1 MSYDIP
7 DVYTEEIRPSGAP
20 VPGVGTGTVALVG
33 KFLKGELNKLKRVG
47 TWDQFVAEYGGLVV
61 GSAAYDAYF
70 VFKNLAPALV
80 VCRVQGTQASKTIKD
95 QQTPT
100 PANKL
105 TLKALVDG
113 EFANYDAG
121 PPKVGIEAVVDEG
134 TITNTFSLVLN
145 YYYAEKGEQATYT
158 ESWDNLALDPTSAR
172 YFPTIIN
179 ATSALVLAIDE
190 NDEGIIAANLP
201 DPGTYTLTG
210 GAEPDY
216 TGSTSPE
223 GVDVLEKDSDINVVI
238 ADTDDSVV
246 RSLLIDHCTAQ
257 ADRICVLNTPQYMEV
272 DDLKEIGDALDTDR
286 AIIPGPWRVAYDP
299 AMRVS
304 RSFRPAPF
312 RAGLIARLDPYL
324 SPSNNLEYGVLDIE
338 MTLSRADLVSLQNS
352 KISPT
357 YRWATR
363 GIRVRNGLNCS
374 SDANLSQVYRRRM
387 ADFIIESIQIA
398 CGWAVS
404 LPITPQKKDSVLAS
418 ITNWFRTLQ
427 NAGWIEGAYVK
438 YISTPEDE
446 AARKEIYRYGV
457 KLWNVGDYIIFM
469 AEIGPNTVVAGEA
482 A

>member
-1 MSYDIP
+1 MNPDIP

-33 KFLKGELNKLKRVG
+33 KFLKGDINKLKRVG

-80 VCRVQGTQASKTIKD
+80 VNRVQGTQASKIIKD
-95 QQTPT
+95 QQGT

-113 EFANYDAG
+113 EFANYAAG
-121 PPKVGIEAVVDEG
+121 PPKLGIEAIVDEG

-145 YYYAEKGEQATYT
+145 YYYAEKGEQGTYT
-158 ESWDNLALDPTSAR
+158 ESWDNLSLDPDSER
-172 YFPTIIN
+172 YFVTIIN
-179 ATSALVLAIDE
+179 AASSLVSAIDE
-190 NDEGIIAANLP
+190 NDDGIIAANIP

-210 GAEPDY
+210 GVEPDY

-223 GVDVLEKDSDINVVI
+223 GVDVLEKDDNINIVI
-238 ADTDDSVV
+238 ADTDDSTV
-246 RSLLIDHCTAQ
+246 RSLLIDHCVAQ
-257 ADRICVLNTPQYMEV
+257 GDRICVLNTPQYMEV
-272 DDLKEIGDALDTDR
+272 DDIKEIGDALDSDR

-299 AMRVS
+299 VMRIS

-312 RAGLIARLDPYL
+312 RAGMIARLDPYL

-338 MTLSRADLVSLQNS
+338 ITLSRADLVSLQDS

-357 YRWATR
+357 YRWGTR
-363 GIRVRNGLNCS
+363 GIRARNGINCS

-387 ADFIIESIQIA
+387 ADFIIESIQDS

-427 NAGWIEGAYVK
+427 NAGWIEGSFIK
-438 YISTPEDE
+438 YI
-446 AARKEIYRYGV
+446 
-457 KLWNVGDYIIFM
+457 
-469 AEIGPNTVVAGEA
+469 
-482 A
+482 